1 MMLMYKSS
9 TKEESRVLILVVYLS
24 LFRLCMPLPFSI
36 SSVRRCPFH
45 QHKFIVPANS
55 PLYFCYVSVSKYNNI
70 YFSQSSISLCYY
82 VCMMFLYVCTF
93 GSISLPKQYFI
104 KEGNCESKTCVC
116 VSM

>member
-1 MMLMYKSS
+1 MYDAYNIHTLLFFFVNSKGICQVYMMLMYKSS

-55 PLYFCYVSVSKYNNI
+55 PLYFCYVLVY
-70 YFSQSSISLCYY
+70 C
-82 VCMMFLYVCTF
+82 F
-93 GSISLPKQYFI
+93 GEQI
-104 KEGNCESKTCVC
+104 
-116 VSM
+116 